1 MSGMM
6 PKRIMSS
13 TKKNTLKISKKQDK
27 VEEASKKGPKDRSA
41 LVGLKR
47 NRKSRDQIQAL
58 QKCYEDAKGKPT
70 KLQLK
75 QLAKDTGLKL

>member
-1 MSGMM
+1 M
-6 PKRIMSS
+6 PKRIMSVTRKQAKQRKS
-13 TKKNTLKISKKQDK
+13 VEKAPEEEPEKKN
-27 VEEASKKGPKDRSA
+27 PKDRSA

-70 KLQLK
+70 KIQLK
-75 QLAKDTGLKL
+75 